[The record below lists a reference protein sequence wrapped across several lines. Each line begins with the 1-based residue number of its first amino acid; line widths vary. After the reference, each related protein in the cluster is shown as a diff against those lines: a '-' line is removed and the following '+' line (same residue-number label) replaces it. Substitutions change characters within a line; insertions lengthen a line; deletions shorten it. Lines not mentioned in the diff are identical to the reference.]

1 MSSSITSS
9 FSTTFSVLSAFSDSL
24 LFCSDVVVIADVA
37 DVANVADVAD
47 VADVAVVADVADV
60 ADIVVVVVF
69 VVVNSVTSE
78 VEDGLS
84 FDPNLA
90 RN

>member
-47 VADVAVVADVADV
+47 
-60 ADIVVVVVF
+60 IVVVIVV